1 MTYPCTDCIID
12 MLESSGPQDL
22 NDLRRECKTQ
32 AVPYTPA
39 LFDLAIGELLGEGRV
54 VADVEQEDT
63 KPVVVIDFPESYY
76 TAKVS

>member
-1 MTYPCTDCIID
+1 MTYPCKDCIID

-22 NDLRRECKTQ
+22 NDLRRECHTQ

-39 LFDLAIGELLGEGRV
+39 LFDLAIGELLGEGKV
-54 VADVEQEDT
+54 VADVEREDT

-76 TAKVS
+76 LAKVS